1 MESEKERLR
10 LNIEACEVLVDH
22 SMETLAQDLRKLK
35 MLIDSKENLLNE
47 VMDFHDFKKQLSDLE
62 SWMER
67 TSKRTQAYM
76 NDVTETVSRKHVH
89 GELSS
94 EIESRRQY
102 VTELHLKKQND
113 FHCFTKDNLD
123 VLTNC
128 WCSFERKWHAL
139 QSQVRMLGD
148 LVENTDGLNH
158 ILNDFDAIESWLDE
172 QEKKIYLEPSNKLN
186 DSLDESGFENGFLEN
201 ALSNQNELE
210 EFLKIQDEKVRLTCD
225 KIDSFKMVKTGD
237 NDSTDMTFSS
247 EVHIVEKLLQL
258 ENQVEDAPSNGGLDD
273 SETNNHSN
281 EINNNETTGADSL
294 RDIPQ
299 TSPLKPDKV
308 LIGLLKKSRTSSNS
322 KKRVVFSTTHEFS
335 DCVTIQQFSKL
346 NDEYEQEQHY
356 FYEDDDDD
364 YDNYADGNYANYVD
378 DDHWED
384 DGIVFSEEALSPS
397 YYPEPPEEF
406 LHLSDSDEDEDD
418 DCWDKDYFLAST
430 TTSPRDEEV
439 ESPNIFDFPTSPNK
453 ANDDDE
459 QEQQSN
465 ENSSSSNQLTFLNYE
480 EEVES
485 DVYFTDSEDEGDVLP

>member
-1 MESEKERLR
+1 MVNSHPLSAKQIMKNTSNIYELWNDVKDLLQTRLETLDQGLHSHRFRDKILVLNQWTNEIQAKFTNIKIQNGSEETRQILEDMKGQHGTILSKLEIMESEKERLR
-10 LNIEACEVLVDH
+10 LNIEACEVLVAH

-89 GELSS
+89 DELSS

-102 VTELHLKKQND
+102 VTELQLKKQND

-201 ALSNQNELE
+201 ELSNQNELE
-210 EFLKIQDEKVRLTCD
+210 EFLKIQDEKVRSTCD

-247 EVHIVEKLLQL
+247 EVQI
-258 ENQVEDAPSNGGLDD
+258 
-273 SETNNHSN
+273 
-281 EINNNETTGADSL
+281 
-294 RDIPQ
+294 
-299 TSPLKPDKV
+299 
-308 LIGLLKKSRTSSNS
+308 
-322 KKRVVFSTTHEFS
+322 
-335 DCVTIQQFSKL
+335 
-346 NDEYEQEQHY
+346 
-356 FYEDDDDD
+356 
-364 YDNYADGNYANYVD
+364 
-378 DDHWED
+378 
-384 DGIVFSEEALSPS
+384 
-397 YYPEPPEEF
+397 
-406 LHLSDSDEDEDD
+406 
-418 DCWDKDYFLAST
+418 
-430 TTSPRDEEV
+430 
-439 ESPNIFDFPTSPNK
+439 
-453 ANDDDE
+453 
-459 QEQQSN
+459 
-465 ENSSSSNQLTFLNYE
+465 
-480 EEVES
+480 
-485 DVYFTDSEDEGDVLP
+485 